1 MPAEQFK
8 NAENI
13 TLFRRY
19 LIVQVQGF
27 KVFTLKTLH
36 FENGR
41 ALSVFKIQAAINAQ
55 TR

>member
-1 MPAEQFK
+1 M
-8 NAENI
+8 
-13 TLFRRY
+13 
-19 LIVQVQGF
+19 QGF

-55 TR
+55 TVVFKQRLFANNLCSVSIN